1 MRIRTITIIIKE
13 AIILKKIFIC
23 TSILS
28 LGIIIFGCDETS
40 TPASILDDEPAI
52 TRIHVQPQVVQFL
65 AEEDGSKSDTTL
77 TIGIF
82 ISTVN
87 TPDEQ
92 PPVYIVSDKD
102 SGEEIHSGIFDITDS
117 RTGNFGVD
125 VPIETT
131 TDSFEDFIINAYP
144 SSDGGNGNYA
154 QTSFK
159 IIGIP
164 NNPPQILET
173 DNPDEI
179 TRPSSGNTP
188 ATFIAKV
195 TDPDGQD
202 TIDKVYIRIIN
213 VESGEVQGS
222 PFEMFDDGI
231 TYDDAVENDSTYTWS
246 LPVTPTD
253 NNPNRSFDIEYF
265 AIDEGGLVSDTVTS
279 TFIIRE

>member
-131 TDSFEDFIINAYP
+131 TDSFENFIINAYP

-173 DNPDEI
+173 DNPDEVQLP
-179 TRPSSGNTP
+179 TSGNQDV
-188 ATFIAKV
+188 TFTAKV
-195 TDPDGQD
+195 TDEDEQD
-202 TIDKVYIRIIN
+202 TIEN
-213 VESGEVQGS
+213 VFMRLISETTGEVGGS
-222 PFEMFDDGI
+222 PFTLFDDGTNGGDGTASDSLYTLTLQI
-231 TYDDAVENDSTYTWS
+231 SDQNQPDTYN
-246 LPVTPTD
+246 L
-253 NNPNRSFDIEYF
+253 EYF